1 MQRKN
6 FKRIGDK
13 LAFNTPQADP
23 IFVILQEIDSG
34 YMYIMES
41 TPFGPVQFVNR
52 GLVEEGQVEEVEE
65 KKTDKTTKK

>member
-23 IFVILQEIDSG
+23 IFVVLQELETG

-41 TPFGPVQFVNR
+41 TPFGPVQFVHRN
-52 GLVEEGQVEEVEE
+52 LVDEPEEVKEEE
-65 KKTDKTTKK
+65 KSTKSTK